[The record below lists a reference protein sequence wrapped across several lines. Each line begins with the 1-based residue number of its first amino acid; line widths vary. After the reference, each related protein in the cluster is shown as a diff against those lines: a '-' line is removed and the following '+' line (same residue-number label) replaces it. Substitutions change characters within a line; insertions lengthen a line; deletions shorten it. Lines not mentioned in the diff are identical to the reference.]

1 MEENPIEKGKTFWN
15 DAYKT
20 TKGFKINKEEF
31 TLLDEMKPIFD
42 EFCEKCPSKIIDF
55 GCGEGSLLML
65 ISNNYKIKEL
75 IGIEDGKEIVRV
87 ANEFI
92 NLNDFKNIKVLDNG
106 IETLKLQP
114 TNSFD
119 GIIISNVLDVI
130 PLTNSNSIMKEV
142 SRVIKET
149 GYFIFKTNPS
159 MDHDSLITRGFT
171 NFEENLY
178 SLNGVLRFRLLTN
191 EEWIK
196 YIESYGFK
204 LINQALVPYQAKE
217 VFDNLYLFQ
226 KTVK

>member
-1 MEENPIEKGKTFWN
+1 
-15 DAYKT
+15 
-20 TKGFKINKEEF
+20 
-31 TLLDEMKPIFD
+31 
-42 EFCEKCPSKIIDF
+42 
-55 GCGEGSLLML
+55 ML

-106 IETLKLQP
+106 IKTLKLQP